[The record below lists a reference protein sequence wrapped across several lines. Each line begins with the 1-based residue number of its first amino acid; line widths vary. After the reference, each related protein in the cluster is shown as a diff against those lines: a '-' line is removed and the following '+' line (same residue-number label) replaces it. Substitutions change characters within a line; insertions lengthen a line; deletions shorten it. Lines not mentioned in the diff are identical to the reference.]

1 MISIAIP
8 VCITSAAQE
17 EKLFQLL
24 ESIAKQDYKDYE
36 VVISDNNPVYW
47 DNERINQQLAR
58 FDFKIFYDWNPILGV
73 SANTNNAIEKCA
85 YDKVK
90 IMYHD
95 DLFLT
100 SDALGLF
107 SAALSRYGWVIS
119 DSYYIGANG
128 LQMGL
133 NSAYYSPY
141 WCGSNTVGMPSVVG
155 FSKNGGFSFDTTLK
169 TLLDV
174 DFYNQLY
181 GAYGL
186 PYHIRKPIIGQR
198 IWGESVS
205 AKQPDFAAEE
215 IERMKKGA

>member
-8 VCITSAAQE
+8 ICITNAAQE
-17 EKLFQLL
+17 DKFFQLL

-36 VVISDNNPVYW
+36 VVISDNNSTYW
-47 DNERINQQLAR
+47 NNDQLNKRLAR
-58 FDFKIFYDWNPILGV
+58 FDFKVFYDWNPIFGV

-90 IMYHD
+90 IMYQD

-100 SDALGLF
+100 PDALSLF
-107 SAALSRYGWVIS
+107 SAALGRYGWAIS
-119 DSYYIGANG
+119 DSCYVGANG

-155 FSKNGGFSFDTTLK
+155 FNKRYGFSFDIALK

-215 IERMKKGA
+215 IERIKKGA